1 MLNNILRFK
10 WLILSLL
17 AACLLVTAL
26 WQLAQPSGVVRGKSA
41 AHPLPDGLT
50 PEQTQ
55 AQDLALADPRVTQ
68 YTVGHRSEV
77 FGVRRVGPHYP
88 ASSVAC
94 ANADC
99 RQVEIYNFDENAA
112 VVAIVNLDTQRVLEV
127 FHQPGVQPGINQRL
141 MDLAVEITRNDP
153 NIAAEV
159 GRSLADEDIVPMQA
173 NLLGTPCNGE
183 HICVASTFGVEGRM
197 IWAFVDLTD
206 EVVVGTRWTKASP
219 IEPGDLERFEPEAVE
234 CTDSETLDRAGWT
247 MDYQVTGTDGL
258 RVYNVKYNDVLVMT
272 SAKLVEWH
280 ADYGGFGYEDSTG
293 CGGDGGGFPI
303 YPYGG
308 TQILNWL
315 DPTTGAV
322 IGFEVVQDFR
332 MPYWGDF
339 CNYRYEQHFQFYA
352 DGRFRVVSG
361 AYGKGCGT
369 NAMYR
374 PVVRID
380 IAVAGDEG
388 DNFAVW
394 DGANW
399 AAQSTEAWWSQVV
412 DPAQVYQWF
421 VSDTSGDGYYL
432 EPGQGQFGDG
442 GRGDNAFIYVT
453 QHHPDEG
460 DADLGVIGTCCN
472 DDYQQGPE
480 TYLDGEAISD
490 QNLVIWYVPQMLTDA
505 DPPDYYCWTV
515 KVGDFVP
522 PIGYPCFG
530 GPMFVPTTRAGFVHS
545 GPVAVGAAAV
555 FTDTSAGPE
564 PRTYAWDFGD
574 GVGTSVIKN
583 PTYTYAAPG
592 VYTVT
597 LTVTSPFDGDVFS
610 STIEAGIAAVAGFS
624 HNGPVYWG
632 TPVAFTNISTG
643 DEPLTYAW
651 DFGDGV
657 GTSSQRDPTYVYA
670 LPGVYT
676 VTLTT
681 SNPFGSST
689 VSSQVEVVAY
699 RTYLPM
705 LGK

>member
-1 MLNNILRFK
+1 MLSKILRFK

-17 AACLLVTAL
+17 AACLVVTAL

-55 AQDLALADPRVTQ
+55 AQDLALADPRVMQ
-68 YTVGHRSEV
+68 YTLGHRSEV

-88 ASSVAC
+88 ASSAAC
-94 ANADC
+94 ADADC

-112 VVAIVNLDTQRVLEV
+112 VVAIVNLDSQKVLEV

-141 MDLAVEITRNDP
+141 MDLAIELTRSDP
-153 NIAAEV
+153 DIAAEV
-159 GRSLADEDIVPMQA
+159 GRSLANEDIMPMQA
-173 NLLGTPCNGE
+173 NLVGTPCNGE
-183 HICVASTFGVEGRM
+183 HLCVASTFGVEGRM

-206 EVVVGTRWTKASP
+206 EIVIGTGWTKVSP
-219 IEPGDLERFEPEAVE
+219 NQPNGSTLFEPELVD
-234 CTDSETLDRAGWT
+234 CTSSYALERSGWFIN
-247 MDYQVTGTDGL
+247 YQVTDTDGL
-258 RVYNVKYNDVLVMT
+258 RVYDVTYNGAPVMT

-280 ADYGGFGYEDSTG
+280 ADYGGFGFVDSIG
-293 CGGDGGGFPI
+293 CGSDGSSFAI
-303 YPYGG
+303 APYGD
-308 TQILNWL
+308 TRILDL
-315 DPTTGAV
+315 RDVADGV
-322 IGFEVVQDFR
+322 IGFEVIQDFR
-332 MPYWGDF
+332 MPSWGAD

-388 DNFAVW
+388 DNFATW

-399 AAQSTEAWWSQVV
+399 VAQPAEAWWSQEVN
-412 DPAQVYQWF
+412 PLNVYQWF
-421 VSDTSGDGYYL
+421 VSDTSGAGYYI
-432 EPGQGQFGDG
+432 EPGQGQFDDN
-442 GRGDNAFIYVT
+442 GRGDTAFVYVT
-453 QHHPDEG
+453 QHDSGEG
-460 DADLGVIGTCCN
+460 DTDLGGLGSCCN

-480 TYLDGEAISD
+480 TYLDAEAIND
-490 QNLVIWYVPQMLTDA
+490 QNIVIWYVPQMLTDA
-505 DPPDYYCWTV
+505 APPDYYCWTLQ
-515 KVGDFVP
+515 GE
-522 PIGYPCFG
+522 PIPITFPCFG
-530 GPMFVPTTRAGFVHS
+530 GPMFVPTTRASFVHD
-545 GPVAVGAAAV
+545 GPAAVGATAV

-583 PTYTYAAPG
+583 PAYTYTAPG

-597 LTVTSPFDGDVFS
+597 LTVTSPFDSDVFS
-610 STIEAGIAAVAGFS
+610 TTIEAGFAATAGFN

-632 TPVAFTNISTG
+632 APVAFTNISTG

-657 GTSSQRDPTYVYA
+657 GTSAQRDPTYVYA

-676 VTLTT
+676 ATLTT

-699 RTYLPM
+699 HAYLPI